1 MFPKPQVKKVLT
13 PRFVEARLHTDLPE
27 SHPHY
32 KFNARIQEVRT
43 RFLGKG
49 NIGLP
54 HYIVVDPLDPYK
66 SIVKLSGS
74 LVPPAVSGLMRAARA
89 SIACSRRC
97 AYHADQQLL

>member
-1 MFPKPQVKKVLT
+1 MNCRFVERGVFPKAKVKKVLT

-32 KFNARIQEVRT
+32 KFNARIQEVRA
-43 RFLGKG
+43 RFLGEG

-54 HYIVVDPLDPYK
+54 HYIVVDPLDPYR

-74 LVPPAVSGLMRAARA
+74 AGANTFVRFFKKAAGD
-89 SIACSRRC
+89 S
-97 AYHADQQLL
+97 Q